1 MLAWMPWRAGNTY
14 EELEAN
20 TVSGCTSRGNLLP
33 PGLASRGW
41 WRYLAGALL
50 VVGGFTFTPAVTC
63 SVYSIA
69 REKFKILGAIG
80 LVIAVLTVW
89 LERETL
95 YFAETGIALVPG
107 TLLVMLVI
115 AKLRAKAGGTSPW
128 W

>member
-1 MLAWMPWRAGNTY
+1 M
-14 EELEAN
+14 
-20 TVSGCTSRGNLLP
+20 
-33 PGLASRGW
+33 
-41 WRYLAGALL
+41 AGALL